1 MRRRERAVA
10 GFLALVVAS
19 QKFAGSRFNEAVNE
33 AEIRKT
39 PNSAKQG
46 PPTDRKSLVK
56 YAD

>member
-39 PNSAKQG
+39 PNSAKQARQKVAG
-46 PPTDRKSLVK
+46 
-56 YAD
+56 

>member
-46 PPTDRKSLVK
+46 PDRKWLVK
-56 YAD
+56 YVKL